1 MTESDVAR
9 VPTSALCVSGVC
21 VLLRGADN
29 LSGGEMGCRNLVRR
43 LGAQGRRV
51 PLVKVRVAGVAV
63 GIVGLLA
70 GSSASYGLFSAQLV
84 GSSSAQSDTVFVNQP
99 FSGNSVGS
107 NWTLPSNPSVFGTN
121 GACLTEGG
129 KPTGSSPIPQCQGA
143 SDSANSGSLRLT
155 NNQALQLGTAFYS
168 GSVPTSEGLIARF
181 TTYQF
186 GYSAENSP
194 YGLGAADGIGFIMAA
209 ADPSNPQPP
218 ATGGSP
224 GGALGYGVYP
234 PGAYG
239 NYGSS
244 PFNGISHG
252 YLGVGFDVYGNY
264 LNPNYEGSGCTPL
277 TGFSQN
283 QTYPQAITVK
293 GPGNGTNGYCDLH
306 TTGQLPT
313 GVALDSASS
322 ASRPS
327 TGVPVE
333 VVINPSSNSITT
345 TGLNS
350 TSITMP
356 SGHYYVQAL
365 PYGTTSPVVVT
376 GSLPTYK
383 ATSESSSNYCS
394 TIDSSVCL
402 PASWVNPNTG
412 LPYQLTFGWTA
423 STGGGNEYHEISG
436 VEVTSVTPAP
446 TLGLGMSNAASSGNV
461 VAGTSTSF
469 VFSPSVQLATGVEE
483 SSAPTLQATFPT
495 GLVPHFSSIATTDW
509 HCGASSG
516 QSLSCGYGGTTPIS
530 SGGPLPTIS
539 VPVTAAAGTA
549 AGTRFVVNGT
559 LSSNDAAPVTASSAV
574 TVVAPTTAPTT
585 LTPGLSLT
593 KTEAPSSPNPITK
606 AGQSVTYDFAVT
618 NTGNTTLYNLA
629 ITDAQSVPGE
639 TLNAPISCPAT
650 SLAAGASVTCTG
662 SYTVTSTDITNAK
675 VADTAVATA
684 TTSTGT
690 SVTSNHST
698 LTIPVSV
705 PTTSS
710 KTVTPKTTTKT
721 VTPITKS
728 SSTAPTPVKLVTG
741 PPAPPASSTNALP
754 LGAGIAGLGIAGL
767 GYLVIERKRNN
778 QHGSTD
784 EVA

>member
-21 VLLRGADN
+21 LLLRGADN

-350 TSITMP
+350 TSITVP

-574 TVVAPTTAPTT
+574 TVVAPTTT

-618 NTGNTTLYNLA
+618 NTGNTTLNNLA

-754 LGAGIAGLGIAGL
+754 LGAGIAGLGIAAL